1 MRCYQVRR
9 ICSYQ
14 SQREQGTEYST
25 AFNLIHITEEHGSV
39 FVIGCGAGMPLFR
52 QAEARPEKERQAR
65 RSRTHEYSEEEEDDP
80 PSLTRLCLLSLAE
93 NMKDVWTQDYS
104 QNYMDQYFF
113 RYVMGP
119 FSLLPNELLEELLC
133 VLSHRNLLSRPALH
147 LLLLP
152 QLHRLSLQ
160 HSCNLVTA
168 NLCSLIA
175 ARCQALKSLNLSGAL
190 NVSATA
196 LSSLLGSLPLL
207 QSLTLAGTLS
217 DRGVIATVAQRCPLL
232 KHLDVSRC
240 VHLRP
245 SALLPLAQCSS
256 SCSLARLLALD
267 IGLEENEDDGTASAA
282 FLLLGLPGLQQVA
295 LDNVGQA
302 CVLLWK
308 QDFGMTDRFTKKK
321 GVSSLQEMW
330 TRRVESEKGTA
341 KMMDLEDK
349 MDKLLHVDESKADV
363 DTRTD
368 VENQEKTLKLS
379 LLDVQSISL
388 NSLSAFGQLC
398 PDLCSLTLNCHDEEE
413 DEGAAF
419 WWTTP
424 LTRGLSTWSGQLRR
438 LSLQFPGPLSELIPS
453 LQAAGSSLTSLT
465 LQGVKADGHLFFLE
479 LIHACPKLTTL
490 SIHIDPPRSNQEEED
505 EDEDLEDWD
514 LPCLPHLSS
523 LTLNFTLDERQVKP
537 VLCWGSLRGPLWAL
551 LRGAP
556 QLQTLSLIATPCRL
570 DPVFRLVLDHHAK
583 PLGGSDQLP
592 LRSLRHV
599 SLKRSDVTM
608 QTAVR
613 LLNVCHRLSDLD
625 LSGCWSMTL
634 SNITK
639 LQSKASRRRH
649 RLQITWT

>member
-1 MRCYQVRR
+1 
-9 ICSYQ
+9 
-14 SQREQGTEYST
+14 
-25 AFNLIHITEEHGSV
+25 
-39 FVIGCGAGMPLFR
+39 MPLFR
-52 QAEARPEKERQAR
+52 QAEARPEKERQTR
-65 RSRTHEYSEEEEDDP
+65 RSRRHECSEEEEDDP

-93 NMKDVWTQDYS
+93 NMKDVWAQDYA

-133 VLSHRNLLSRPALH
+133 VLSRRNLLSRPALH

-196 LSSLLGSLPLL
+196 LCSVLDSLPLL
-207 QSLTLAGTLS
+207 QSLTLAGTLT
-217 DRGVIATVAQRCPLL
+217 DRSVIATVAQRCPLL

-256 SCSLARLLALD
+256 SGTLARLLALD
-267 IGLEENEDDGTASAA
+267 IGLEENEDDGIASAA

-302 CVLLWK
+302 CILLWK
-308 QDFGMTDRFTKKK
+308 QDFGMSDRFTRKK
-321 GVSSLQEMW
+321 GVASLQEMW
-330 TRRVESEKGTA
+330 TRRVDSKKGTVET
-341 KMMDLEDK
+341 MDEEENFDLEEK
-349 MDKLLHVDESKADV
+349 MDELLHVDKSKADV
-363 DTRTD
+363 NTRKD
-368 VENQEKTLKLS
+368 VENQEKTLKLG
-379 LLDVQSISL
+379 LLDVQSVSL
-388 NSLSAFGQLC
+388 NSLEALGQLC
-398 PDLCSLTLNCHDEEE
+398 PDLCSLTLNCHYDEDISD

-419 WWTTP
+419 WRTTL
-424 LTRGLSTWSGQLRR
+424 LTRGLSRWSGQLRR
-438 LSLQFPGPLSELIPS
+438 LSLQFPGPLSELVPS

-465 LQGVKADGHLFFLE
+465 LQGVKADGHLSFLE
-479 LIHACPKLTTL
+479 LIHACPKLTAL

-537 VLCWGSLRGPLWAL
+537 VLCWRSLRGPLWAL

-556 QLQTLSLIATPCRL
+556 QLHTLSLIATPCRL

-583 PLGGSDQLP
+583 PLGGSDLLP
-592 LRSLRHV
+592 LRSLGHV

-613 LLNVCHRLSDLD
+613 LLNVCHRLSALD